1 MDISDDQDLKEV
13 VAMLIVYDI
22 KDHNFV
28 FDDISDPS
36 LVILTVS
43 FHIKAS
49 VL

>member
-13 VAMLIVYDI
+13 VTMLIVYDI

-28 FDDISDPS
+28 FDDI
-36 LVILTVS
+36 LTVS